1 MTVIAGIWLALP
13 SSHKSRSIILSGMLP
28 RAYGTWRPRPAR
40 CRTDTENLDEKIP
53 SDTAF
58 CVWFGRTLE
67 ITPRKLTQKIKTGTP
82 CQCVI

>member
-1 MTVIAGIWLALP
+1 MAGPLPITQGVI
-13 SSHKSRSIILSGMLP
+13 GMC
-28 RAYGTWRPRPAR
+28 ACGTGEPRPAR
-40 CRTDTENLDEKIP
+40 RRTDTENWDEKIP

-67 ITPRKLTQKIKTGTP
+67 ITLRKLTQKIKTGTP